1 MWPKLTLRKRI
12 YTLLT
17 ALVGIAISGGLIIVW
32 HTAQIQRL
40 TAAIIEEN
48 IAAFETAEA
57 LEAALVNQKGF
68 VTYYLLDRDPN
79 WLRMFGEYRQI
90 FTTRLDQAQKLAQDP
105 SQRETIKRIASAYET
120 YISLKDRVIQLYKS
134 DEIEK
139 GAELHKTVRQ
149 HFFDIKALCGAYK
162 TMHAEQIHKASETSR
177 LESARLRVAVVPIIT
192 IQTLLVIGLG
202 FIFLRQILQPVH
214 RLLSTTMKGG
224 PATKPQNLLAALS
237 QNVENLIQN
246 ADQTRNELEKSRE
259 SLLQSE
265 KMATVGRLAAGMA
278 HSIRNPFTSVK
289 MRLFSLNRSLD
300 LNAEQRE
307 DFEVISQEIRHIDT
321 IVQNFLE
328 FSRPPKLCM
337 LRVSPSVIVDN
348 ATQLLKHRLKS
359 YAVRIDL
366 VRKKQ
371 LPDVSADPEQ
381 LKEVLVNLII
391 NACEAM
397 GRGGHIVIEESV
409 DTSGQ
414 RPIAKIRLS
423 DSGPGIPS
431 ALADKI
437 FQPFFSTKEEGTG
450 LGLSIAANILN
461 EHGGFIALQDPQNGG
476 ATFVIGL
483 PIEDSHDEHH
493 SDHRR

>member
-12 YTLLT
+12 YVLLT
-17 ALVGIAISGGLIIVW
+17 ALVAIAVSGGVVIAW
-32 HTAQIQRL
+32 HTAQIQKL
-40 TAAIIEEN
+40 TAAIVDKN

-68 VTYYLLDRDPN
+68 VTYYLLDRDPE

-90 FTTRLDQAQKLAQDP
+90 FTTRLDQAQKLSQDP
-105 SQRETIKRIASAYET
+105 SQQKTIKRIADRYKT
-120 YISLKDRVIQLYKS
+120 YISLKDRVIQLYK
-134 DEIEK
+134 DGGIEE
-139 GAELHKTVRQ
+139 GAELHKTVRR
-149 HFFDIKALCGAYK
+149 HFFDIKALCGTYK
-162 TMHAEQIHKASETSR
+162 KMHAEQIRYARETSR
-177 LESARLRVAVVPIIT
+177 RESDRLRVAVVTIIT

-202 FIFLRQILQPVH
+202 FVFLRQILEPVH
-214 RLLSTTMKGG
+214 RLLSTTTKGT
-224 PATKPQNLLAALS
+224 PEARPQNLLAALS
-237 QNVENLIQN
+237 RNVENLIQN

-300 LNAEQRE
+300 LDAEQRE
-307 DFEVISQEIRHIDT
+307 DFDVISQEIRHIDT

-337 LRVSPSVIVDN
+337 QRVSPSVIVDN
-348 ATQLLKHRLKS
+348 AAQLLRHRLKS

-366 VRKKQ
+366 VRQ
-371 LPDVSADPEQ
+371 QPLPEVSADPEQ

-391 NACEAM
+391 NSCEAM
-397 GRGGHIVIEESV
+397 GRGGNIVIEESV
-409 DTSGQ
+409 DTSRR

-423 DSGPGIPS
+423 DSGPGIS
-431 ALADKI
+431 TALSDKI
-437 FQPFFSTKEEGTG
+437 FQPFFTTKEEGTG

-476 ATFVIGL
+476 ASFVIGL
-483 PIEDSHDEHH
+483 PLGESHDEHH
-493 SDHRR
+493 SDHR